1 MAMKGKAEAVRG
13 LLPVK
18 PDTNCQ
24 SRGRLDL
31 GDIESLDKASP
42 ELGLPLD
49 YSGMWTKG
57 SPLLFCW
64 IDFVFRAV
72 FHLLVKPWGF
82 DTCDEK
88 VLTVL
93 LNIKKKKK
101 IKRKHCG
108 FT

>member
-72 FHLLVKPWGF
+72 FHLLFKPWGF

-93 LNIKKKKK
+93 LNIKKKKN
-101 IKRKHCG
+101 
-108 FT
+108 

>member
-49 YSGMWTKG
+49 YSGM
-57 SPLLFCW
+57 
-64 IDFVFRAV
+64 
-72 FHLLVKPWGF
+72 
-82 DTCDEK
+82 
-88 VLTVL
+88 
-93 LNIKKKKK
+93 
-101 IKRKHCG
+101 
-108 FT
+108 